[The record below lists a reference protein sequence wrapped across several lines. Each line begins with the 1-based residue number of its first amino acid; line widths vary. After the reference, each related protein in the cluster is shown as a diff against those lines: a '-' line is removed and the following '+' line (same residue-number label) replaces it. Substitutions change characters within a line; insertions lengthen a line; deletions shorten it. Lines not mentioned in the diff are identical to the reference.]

1 MAIPFEVG
9 DIVSLVYFDL
19 SGKIVSI
26 EKAPNA
32 LLAFVDGV
40 DDLILYKMEVS
51 PGCYVTTTSDGI
63 EKIKPER
70 VSDEQQH

>member
-1 MAIPFEVG
+1 MANPFQVG

-19 SGKIVSI
+19 SGKIISI
-26 EKAPNA
+26 QSAPDA

-40 DDLILYKMEVS
+40 DDLMLYKMEVS